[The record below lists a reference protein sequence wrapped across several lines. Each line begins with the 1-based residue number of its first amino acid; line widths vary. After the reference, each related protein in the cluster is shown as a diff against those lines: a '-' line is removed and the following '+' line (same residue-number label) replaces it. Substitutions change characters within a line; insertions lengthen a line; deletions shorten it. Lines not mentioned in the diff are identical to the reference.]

1 MSLEQWTV
9 PAEPGVLV
17 VPSKMNPVG
26 EEGNM
31 FSNLFN
37 KVPAK
42 RAGNEEDIA
51 SVVIYLASPA
61 GVSDSD
67 NYDSRCSSIDILS
80 RLTFLLTGLH

>member
-1 MSLEQWTV
+1 
-9 PAEPGVLV
+9 
-17 VPSKMNPVG
+17 MNLVG

-67 NYDSRCSSIDILS
+67 NHDSSCSPIDILS
-80 RLTFLLTGLH
+80 RLTFLRTGLH